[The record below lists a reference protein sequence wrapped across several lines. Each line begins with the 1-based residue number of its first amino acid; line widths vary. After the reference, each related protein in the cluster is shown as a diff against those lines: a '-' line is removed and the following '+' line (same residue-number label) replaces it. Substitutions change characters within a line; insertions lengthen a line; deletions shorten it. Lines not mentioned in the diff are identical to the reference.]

1 MSQRTLITVILVVL
15 VILAV
20 VWINR
25 EGGLGHTSVV
35 VDHGQSDQSAPQP
48 EMP

>member
-1 MSQRTLITVILVVL
+1 MSQRTLVAVILVVL

-25 EGGLGHTSVV
+25 KGSSGHISVV
-35 VDHGQSDQSAPQP
+35 VDHGQQDQSAPQP
-48 EMP
+48 QLP